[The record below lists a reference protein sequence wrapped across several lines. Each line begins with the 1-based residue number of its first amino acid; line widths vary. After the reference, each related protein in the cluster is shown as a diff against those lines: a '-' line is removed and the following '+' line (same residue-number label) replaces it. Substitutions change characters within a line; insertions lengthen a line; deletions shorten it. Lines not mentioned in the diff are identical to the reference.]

1 MELYCK
7 VFVYAPSYEGL
18 VRRVEQIADG
28 STTFR
33 TVEGPELVIDVV
45 PNDDHDESRAAG
57 GAGDFIHFPYVLDVE
72 AAPGATG
79 FAPFRGA
86 VERLLGGLG
95 QAGFDYVTAADF
107 EDLLPGSGRSARPAG

>member
-7 VFVYAPSYEGL
+7 VFVYTTSYEHL

-33 TVEGPELVIDVV
+33 TVEGRDLVIDVL
-45 PNDDHDESRAAG
+45 PNDDSNETRAAG
-57 GAGDFIHFPYVLDVE
+57 GAGDFIYFPYVLDVE
-72 AAPGATG
+72 PASEAGNLDA
-79 FAPFRGA
+79 FRDA
-86 VERLLGGLG
+86 VERLLDGLG

-107 EDLLPGSGRSARPAG
+107 EHLLPHDGRSARPTG